1 MNRGYVKVWRKIEDS
16 GLIQLPNT
24 LALFMHLLL
33 NATHKDRKVGTP
45 TGVVE
50 LKRGQYISGRIALAA
65 RLEQTERQVRT
76 SLTRLQELEIISI
89 QTTNKFSI
97 YTIENY
103 SKYQDVDNSND
114 QQNDQQATSKRPAD
128 DQQTTTKQ
136 ELNNLNIKELKQKP
150 MAKKTFALPDW
161 INKDHW
167 DAWHSC
173 SKRKHASASQKEL
186 AVRKLSEWKEQG
198 IDYALALE
206 NAAIG
211 GWQGLFEPKQNVQP
225 AKQKQSR
232 MDISGIDYKTGVNA
246 DGSF

>member
-1 MNRGYVKVWRKIEDS
+1 
-16 GLIQLPNT
+16 
-24 LALFMHLLL
+24 MHLLL
-33 NATHKDRKVGTP
+33 NATHRDRKVGTP
-45 TGVVE
+45 TGVIE
-50 LKRGQYISGRIALAA
+50 LKRGQFISGRIELAG
-65 RLEQTERQVRT
+65 RLKQTEQQIRT
-76 SLTRLQELEIISI
+76 SLKRLEELEIITI
-89 QTTNKFSI
+89 TATNRFSV

-103 SKYQDVDNSND
+103 SKYQDE
-114 QQNDQQATSKRPAD
+114 QPAD
-128 DQQTTTKQ
+128 NQQDIQQTTNKQPTDNQQTTTKQ